1 MALNYVKGIIS
12 HKGEIKSGQSQSG
25 RDWSRQIV
33 VLDIASYGNTY
44 SKIALSVQNDKVNE
58 LERYALGARVE
69 IGYSVTAREWEGKW
83 YNNVDLITITSLDEG
98 EAPAESAA
106 PAARVQR
113 PAKTTPLTP
122 PGEAAGD
129 DLPF

>member
-25 RDWSRQIV
+25 RDWSRQTV
-33 VLDIASYGNTY
+33 VVDISSYGNTY

-83 YNNVDLITITSLDEG
+83 YNNVDLITITSLDE
-98 EAPAESAA
+98 EESPT
-106 PAARVQR
+106 PAAAAKRVAR
-113 PAKTTPLTP
+113 PKSTPLTP
-122 PGEAAGD
+122 PEDSADG